1 MWFSRLPTVLAAA
14 TKSTGLATSVGL
26 MSKVCVSES
35 PSLSVT
41 VSDTVRGPAAL
52 KVCEV
57 VSPEPVPSTSSS
69 KSHS

>member
-1 MWFSRLPTVLAAA
+1 MLAAA

-26 MSKVCVSES
+26 MSNVCVSKS

-41 VSDTVRGPAAL
+41 VSETVRGPAAL
-52 KVCEV
+52 KVCVV

-69 KSHS
+69 KSQA